1 MHPSASFIFYE
12 TPYVTLGNR
21 WSVTKL
27 GTETTSKY
35 NKELFFI
42 YFSHHYFGQKPPHNL
57 MKTIFFIY
65 RIYSR
70 IGRNFFLIFFNKK
83 HGCDLSAR
91 HTLKFFGYCKY
102 RIFRLISRYTH
113 ELRLRLCSHIPMRDS
128 FMRAH
133 AHGTAQRALDFPA
146 LLRKNGFAI
155 LMFDFEVICF

>member
-1 MHPSASFIFYE
+1 MQHRKTMSQTPISFQLRHRISRR
-12 TPYVTLGNR
+12 LQQ
-21 WSVTKL
+21 WL
-27 GTETTSKY
+27 L
-35 NKELFFI
+35 NKNI
-42 YFSHHYFGQKPPHNL
+42 D
-57 MKTIFFIY
+57 Y

-91 HTLKFFGYCKY
+91 HTLKVFGYCKY
-102 RIFRLISRYTH
+102 RILRLISRYRH

-133 AHGTAQRALDFPA
+133 AHATAQRALDFPA

-155 LMFDFEVICF
+155 LMFDFEVNCF

>member
-1 MHPSASFIFYE
+1 MFILKQNLKKFSEISFI
-12 TPYVTLGNR
+12 NR
-21 WSVTKL
+21 
-27 GTETTSKY
+27 
-35 NKELFFI
+35 NFFRSI
-42 YFSHHYFGQKPPHNL
+42 K
-57 MKTIFFIY
+57 Y

-91 HTLKFFGYCKY
+91 HTLKVFGYCKY
-102 RIFRLISRYTH
+102 RIFRLISRCRH

-133 AHGTAQRALDFPA
+133 AHATAKRALDFPA

-155 LMFDFEVICF
+155 LMFDFEVICFKFILIFEVYFNFRTANFENLS

>member
-1 MHPSASFIFYE
+1 MLCHQTSNGFRLLGAPLRYQSPKTAFYCRFLA
-12 TPYVTLGNR
+12 TR
-21 WSVTKL
+21 MTKIL
-27 GTETTSKY
+27 
-35 NKELFFI
+35 
-42 YFSHHYFGQKPPHNL
+42 Q
-57 MKTIFFIY
+57 IY

-91 HTLKFFGYCKY
+91 HTLKVFGCCKY
-102 RIFRLISRYTH
+102 RIFRLISRYRH

-133 AHGTAQRALDFPA
+133 AHATAQRALDFPA

-155 LMFDFEVICF
+155 LMFDFEVICFNLF